1 MGVLRTSYTLHN
13 ACVSSSLFFT
23 SHFSSDDLKFDVCL
37 SINSV
42 FSQIIQIGICYRH
55 GKIHFFLSRT
65 MSQLPVFK
73 VILVGETNTGKTS
86 IIKRYCSDEFIET
99 NFPNA
104 VPIKYTKQLAGPP
117 ACELSIFDTAGS
129 EDWQAMNACVYH
141 GTDAVI
147 FVAAYDNGDS
157 LYKTVTWWSQKVLPD
172 FISLDGVVK
181 VLAVNKCDLDDEER
195 QITSQNHITQ
205 TKANLGADN
214 MYLCSA
220 KDRTNI
226 TELFEGVTELLR
238 AKFPDRCKGLEVDVR
253 KESKGGSCC

>member
-1 MGVLRTSYTLHN
+1 
-13 ACVSSSLFFT
+13 
-23 SHFSSDDLKFDVCL
+23 
-37 SINSV
+37 
-42 FSQIIQIGICYRH
+42 
-55 GKIHFFLSRT
+55 

-195 QITSQNHITQ
+195 QIASENEITE
-205 TKANLGADN
+205 TKENLGADK
-214 MYLCSA
+214 MFVCSA

-226 TELFEGVTELLR
+226 NELFEGVTQLLR
-238 AKFPDRCKGLEVDVR
+238 TRFPDRCKGAEPQVEIR
-253 KESKGGSCC
+253 KETKASGGGGGCC